1 MKILT
6 LKGTLRYDYELQK
19 EILQNQNTANHLGGI
34 RLGKS
39 NKAKLV
45 MSGFVLGAM
54 FFGGVSYAASASE
67 RISLEAI
74 FGVKLIHNGIDQTPT
89 DPDQKPF
96 IANGSTYVP
105 LKAISDILGVPVK
118 WDGENNAVIIGQQ
131 LNSFILPAPSSYE
144 LSGPDYVKGNS
155 SYLDLKQ
162 NQPMKVNKKDYGK
175 IGFTLKNMSYET
187 VAKFPLNAQFSNL
200 SLTLGFDDEG
210 ANYAAARHISF
221 IDQDGKVLEER
232 TIGPGSVQELNISV
246 KGVLSLHVKIAKS
259 SGGEF
264 PAYIDLINPTLIK

>member
-1 MKILT
+1 M
-6 LKGTLRYDYELQK
+6 
-19 EILQNQNTANHLGGI
+19 
-34 RLGKS
+34 GKS
-39 NKAKLV
+39 NQVKLV

-54 FFGGVSYAASASE
+54 FFGGISYAASATE
-67 RISLEAI
+67 KTSLEAI
-74 FGVKLIHNGIDQTPT
+74 FGVKLIHNGIDKTPS

-105 LKAISDILGVPVK
+105 LKSIGDILGVPVK

-131 LNSFILPAPSSYE
+131 LSSSPLPAPSSYE
-144 LSGPDYVKGNS
+144 LNGPNYINS
-155 SYLDLKQ
+155 DKAFIDLKQ

-175 IGFTLKNMSYET
+175 IGFTLKNMSFET
-187 VAKFPLNAQFSNL
+187 IAKFPLNAQFSTL

-210 ANYAAARHISF
+210 ANYAAARHVSF
-221 IDQDGKVLEER
+221 LDQDGKVLEER

-246 KGVLSLHVKIAKS
+246 KGVLSLHVKIDKS